1 MKTAILTDSAAI
13 IAPQIKHKLAIKTL
27 SLPLLL
33 NGKRYYEKYDYDR
46 QQVKAMLHE
55 KNSFLMCGQVS
66 VTAIDEFL
74 NELIDKGYTDV
85 IWVHLDNDISGL
97 GNNLRSYQQRHDQI
111 NIHLVDSYS
120 MGVAEGNLAVLAAKL
135 VAQGKDWNAI
145 EPILKEVRNS
155 YRTVMI
161 LKNLRH
167 ISTTGYVRNGVFP
180 IQKTIFR
187 PQTLMSFNAQ
197 GQLEVQNAYMQH
209 SKLSRKIRRMIMP
222 AYQEMAGQLQITI
235 TAIRTRHNDQ
245 VISRLIKAIN
255 RTFPAAQIKLYEM
268 NLSMIAHIGT
278 DGIVISWG

>member
-46 QQVKAMLHE
+46 QQVKAMLRE

-85 IWVHLDNDISGL
+85 IWVYLDNDISGL

-120 MGVAEGNLAVLAAKL
+120 MGVAEGDLAVLAAKL

-155 YRTVMI
+155 NRTVMI

-167 ISTTGYVRNGVFP
+167 ILTTGYVKNEVFP

-187 PQTLMSFNAQ
+187 PQTLMRFNPQ
-197 GQLEVQNAYMQH
+197 GQLEVQSAYLQH

>member
-1 MKTAILTDSAAI
+1 
-13 IAPQIKHKLAIKTL
+13 
-27 SLPLLL
+27 
-33 NGKRYYEKYDYDR
+33 
-46 QQVKAMLHE
+46 
-55 KNSFLMCGQVS
+55 
-66 VTAIDEFL
+66 
-74 NELIDKGYTDV
+74 
-85 IWVHLDNDISGL
+85 
-97 GNNLRSYQQRHDQI
+97 
-111 NIHLVDSYS
+111 
-120 MGVAEGNLAVLAAKL
+120 
-135 VAQGKDWNAI
+135 
-145 EPILKEVRNS
+145 
-155 YRTVMI
+155 MI

-197 GQLEVQNAYMQH
+197 GQLEVQHAYLQQ
-209 SKLSRKIRRMIMP
+209 SKLSRTIRRMIMP

-255 RTFPAAQIKLYEM
+255 RTFPAAKIKLYEM